1 VNQSNPAFDIGALAI
16 TQTVVT
22 TWAIVILLAVAAWYA
37 GRSLRL
43 VPGRLQVVTEG
54 IVEFMRSTI
63 AAVLPDDTDRVL
75 PFIASLWIFLLAAN
89 LAGVVPGVT
98 SPTADL
104 STTVGLAVLVFFFVH
119 WAGVKSVGWKAYL
132 RHYVSPNPIMLP
144 FEIITEISR
153 TVTLAVRLFGNMMSL
168 GLAALIVLGIAGFLV
183 PVPLLLLHV
192 VEALIQAYI
201 FGMLA
206 LIYVAGSIGAQHER
220 LSKGTNP

>member
-1 VNQSNPAFDIGALAI
+1 MQATFAIHIGALTI

-22 TWAIVILLAVAAWYA
+22 TWAIMALLAGATWYA
-37 GRSLRL
+37 TRRPTL
-43 VPGRLQVVTEG
+43 VAGNLQVVTEG
-54 IVEFMRSTI
+54 IVEVMRSTI
-63 AAVLPDDTDRVL
+63 AAVLPDAADSVL
-75 PFIASLWIFLLAAN
+75 PFIGTLWIFLVFAN
-89 LAGVVPGVT
+89 LAGVVPGIS

-104 STTVGLAVLVFFFVH
+104 STTAGLAVMVFFFVH
-119 WAGVKSVGWKAYL
+119 WAGVRAVGWKAYL
-132 RHYVSPNPIMLP
+132 RHYVSPNPIILP

-168 GLAALIVLGIAGFLV
+168 ELAALIVLGIAGFLV

-206 LIYVAGSIGAQHER
+206 LLYIAGSVAAQQER
-220 LSKGTNP
+220 LLKGVRT